1 MASDLIA
8 VSAIGVAILFGAMSP
23 GVSFLLVARMAMSS
37 SRRAAL
43 SVAAGMGFGAAVFAV
58 IALAGLHTL
67 LTLVPSL
74 YTGLKIAGG
83 CYLLWL
89 ALKMFR
95 RPSNRFNDSSS
106 SEDVSLLK
114 AFMTGVF
121 TQISNPHT
129 ALVFASIFSAV
140 LSKNIQP
147 VMYIIL
153 PIMAFVIDVIW
164 YAVVACLLSTDGPR
178 QVYIKYRKFIDKLSG
193 SVMALLGLR
202 LLLK

>member
-1 MASDLIA
+1 MTSDVIA
-8 VSAIGVAILFGAMSP
+8 FSAIGVAILFGAMSP
-23 GVSFLLVARMAMSS
+23 GVSFLLVARTAMSS

-43 SVAAGMGFGAAVFAV
+43 SVAAGMGFGAFIFAV

-67 LTLVPSL
+67 LTLIPSL
-74 YTGLKIAGG
+74 YTGLKLAGG

-95 RPSNRFNDSSS
+95 RPSNRFNDLT
-106 SEDVSLLK
+106 ETEEVSASK

-129 ALVFASIFSAV
+129 ALVFASIFSAA

-153 PIMAFVIDVIW
+153 PTMAFVIDVLW
-164 YAVVACLLSTDGPR
+164 YAIVACLLSTHGPR
-178 QVYIKYRKFIDKLSG
+178 QAYIKYRKFIDKLSG
-193 SVMALLGLR
+193 GIMALLGIR

>member
-95 RPSNRFNDSSS
+95 RPSNRFNDSSGT
-106 SEDVSLLK
+106 EDVSFSK

-178 QVYIKYRKFIDKLSG
+178 QAYIKYRKFIDKLSG
-193 SVMALLGLR
+193 GVMALLGLR

>member
-1 MASDLIA
+1 MTSDLIA
-8 VSAIGVAILFGAMSP
+8 LSAIGVAILFGAMSP
-23 GVSFLLVARMAMSS
+23 GVSFLLVARTAMSG

-43 SVAAGMGFGAAVFAV
+43 SVAAGMGFGAFIFAV

-67 LTLVPSL
+67 LTLIPSL
-74 YTGLKIAGG
+74 YTALKLAGG

-95 RPSNRFNDSSS
+95 RPLNRFNDSAGTEEISAS
-106 SEDVSLLK
+106 K

-129 ALVFASIFSAV
+129 ALVFASIFSAA

-153 PIMAFVIDVIW
+153 PTMAFVIDVLW

-178 QVYIKYRKFIDKLSG
+178 QAYIKYRKFIDKLSG
-193 SVMALLGLR
+193 GVMALLGIR

>member
-1 MASDLIA
+1 MAIDLIA
-8 VSAIGVAILFGAMSP
+8 LSAIGVAILIGAMSP
-23 GVSFLLVARMAMSS
+23 GVSFLLVARTAMSC

-43 SVAAGMGFGAAVFAV
+43 FVAAGMGFGALIFAA

-74 YTGLKIAGG
+74 YTSLKIAGG
-83 CYLLWL
+83 FYLLWL

-95 RPSNRFNDSSS
+95 RPSKRYADPDV
-106 SEDVSLLK
+106 SEDVSASK
-114 AFMTGVF
+114 AFLTGVF

-129 ALVFASIFSAV
+129 ALVFASIFTAT
-140 LSKNIQP
+140 LSKDIQP

-153 PIMAFVIDVIW
+153 PIMAFIIDVLW
-164 YAVVACLLSTDGPR
+164 YAIVACLLSTEGPR
-178 QVYIKYRKFIDKLSG
+178 QAYIKYRKFLDRLSG
-193 SVMALLGLR
+193 TVMTFLGIQ

>member
-1 MASDLIA
+1 MTNDVIA
-8 VSAIGVAILFGAMSP
+8 LSAIGVAILFGAMSP
-23 GVSFLLVARMAMSS
+23 GVSFLLVARTAMSS

-43 SVAAGMGFGAAVFAV
+43 SVAAGMGFGAFVFAA

-67 LTLVPSL
+67 LTLIPSL
-74 YTGLKIAGG
+74 YTGLKVAGG

-95 RPSNRFNDSSS
+95 RPSNRFNDFTDAA
-106 SEDVSLLK
+106 EVSASK

-129 ALVFASIFSAV
+129 ALVFASIFSAA
-140 LSKNIQP
+140 LSKNIPP

-153 PIMAFVIDVIW
+153 PTMAFVIDVLW
-164 YAVVACLLSTDGPR
+164 YAVVACLLSTHGPR
-178 QVYIKYRKFIDKLSG
+178 QAYIKYRKFIDKLSG
-193 SVMALLGLR
+193 GIMALLAIR

>member
-1 MASDLIA
+1 MTSDLIA

-43 SVAAGMGFGAAVFAV
+43 SVAAGMGFGASVFAA

-74 YTGLKIAGG
+74 YTGLKVAGG

-95 RPSNRFNDSSS
+95 RPSNRFNDSVGK
-106 SEDVSLLK
+106 EEVSVSK

-129 ALVFASIFSAV
+129 ALVFASIFSAA

-153 PIMAFVIDVIW
+153 PTMAFVIDVLW

-178 QVYIKYRKFIDKLSG
+178 QAYIKYRKFIDKLSG
-193 SVMALLGLR
+193 GVMAFLGIR

>member
-1 MASDLIA
+1 MTNDLIA
-8 VSAIGVAILFGAMSP
+8 LSAIGVTILFGAMSP
-23 GVSFLLVARMAMSS
+23 GVSFLLVARTAMSS

-43 SVAAGMGFGAAVFAV
+43 SVAVGMGFGALIFAV

-89 ALKMFR
+89 ALKIFR
-95 RPSNRFNDSSS
+95 RPSNRFIDLAVT
-106 SEDVSLLK
+106 EEVSASK
-114 AFMTGVF
+114 AFLTGVF

-129 ALVFASIFSAV
+129 ALIFASIFSAV

-153 PIMAFVIDVIW
+153 PIMAFVIDVLW
-164 YAVVACLLSTDGPR
+164 YAIVAYLLSTDGPR
-178 QVYIKYRKFIDKLSG
+178 QAYIKYRKLIDRLSG
-193 SVMALLGLR
+193 GVMAFLGIR

>member
-1 MASDLIA
+1 MTSDVIA
-8 VSAIGVAILFGAMSP
+8 FSAFGVAILFGAMSP
-23 GVSFLLVARMAMSS
+23 GVSFLLVARTAMSS

-43 SVAAGMGFGAAVFAV
+43 SVAAGMGFGAFVFAA

-67 LTLVPSL
+67 LTLIPSL
-74 YTGLKIAGG
+74 YTGLKLAGG

-89 ALKMFR
+89 ALKMFS
-95 RPSNRFNDSSS
+95 RPSNRFNDLA
-106 SEDVSLLK
+106 ETEEVSASK

-129 ALVFASIFSAV
+129 ALVFASIFSAA

-153 PIMAFVIDVIW
+153 PTMAFIIDVLW
-164 YAVVACLLSTDGPR
+164 YAVVACLLSTHGPR
-178 QVYIKYRKFIDKLSG
+178 QAYIKYRKFIDNLSG
-193 SVMALLGLR
+193 GIMALLGIR

>member
-1 MASDLIA
+1 MTSDVIA
-8 VSAIGVAILFGAMSP
+8 LSAIGVAILFGAMSP
-23 GVSFLLVARMAMSS
+23 GVSFLLVARTAMSS

-43 SVAAGMGFGAAVFAV
+43 AVAVGMGFGAFVFAA

-67 LTLVPSL
+67 LTLIPSL
-74 YTGLKIAGG
+74 YTGLKLAGG

-89 ALKMFR
+89 AVKMFR
-95 RPSNRFNDSSS
+95 RPSNRFNDLT
-106 SEDVSLLK
+106 ETEEVSVSK
-114 AFMTGVF
+114 AFITGVF

-129 ALVFASIFSAV
+129 ALVFASIFSAA

-153 PIMAFVIDVIW
+153 PTMAFVIDVLW
-164 YAVVACLLSTDGPR
+164 YAVVACLLSTHGPR
-178 QVYIKYRKFIDKLSG
+178 QAYIKYRKFIDKLSG
-193 SVMALLGLR
+193 GIMALLGIR

>member
-1 MASDLIA
+1 MTSDVIA
-8 VSAIGVAILFGAMSP
+8 FSAIGVAILFGAMSP
-23 GVSFLLVARMAMSS
+23 GVSFLLVARTAMSS

-43 SVAAGMGFGAAVFAV
+43 AVAAGMGFGAFVFAV

-67 LTLVPSL
+67 LALIPSL
-74 YTGLKIAGG
+74 YTGLKLAGG

-89 ALKMFR
+89 AVKMFR
-95 RPSNRFNDSSS
+95 RPSNRFNDLT
-106 SEDVSLLK
+106 ETEEVSVSK
-114 AFMTGVF
+114 AFITGVF

-129 ALVFASIFSAV
+129 ALVFASIFSAA

-153 PIMAFVIDVIW
+153 PTMAFVIDVLW
-164 YAVVACLLSTDGPR
+164 YAVVACLLSTHGPR
-178 QVYIKYRKFIDKLSG
+178 QAYIKYRKFIDKLSG
-193 SVMALLGLR
+193 GIMALLGIR

>member
-1 MASDLIA
+1 MTSDVIA
-8 VSAIGVAILFGAMSP
+8 FSAIGVAILFGAMSP
-23 GVSFLLVARMAMSS
+23 GVSFLLVARTAMSS

-43 SVAAGMGFGAAVFAV
+43 SVAAGMGFGAFIFAV

-67 LTLVPSL
+67 LTLIPSL
-74 YTGLKIAGG
+74 YTGLKLAGG

-95 RPSNRFNDSSS
+95 RPSNRFNDLT
-106 SEDVSLLK
+106 ETEEVSASK

-129 ALVFASIFSAV
+129 ALVFASIFSAA

-153 PIMAFVIDVIW
+153 PTMAFVIDVLW

-178 QVYIKYRKFIDKLSG
+178 QAYIKYRKFIDKLSG
-193 SVMALLGLR
+193 GVMAFLGIR

>member
-1 MASDLIA
+1 MTIDWIA
-8 VSAIGVAILFGAMSP
+8 LSAIGVAITIGAMSP
-23 GVSFLLVARMAMSS
+23 GVSFLLVARTAMSS

-43 SVAAGMGFGAAVFAV
+43 FVAAGMGFGALVFAA

-74 YTGLKIAGG
+74 YTALKVVGG

-89 ALKMFR
+89 ALKMIR
-95 RPSNRFNDSSS
+95 RPSTRFNNPG
-106 SEDVSLLK
+106 VSQNLSASK
-114 AFMTGVF
+114 AFLTGVF

-129 ALVFASIFSAV
+129 ALVFASIFSAA
-140 LSKNIQP
+140 LSKDIQP

-153 PIMAFVIDVIW
+153 PIMAFVIDVLW
-164 YAVVACLLSTDGPR
+164 YAVVACLLSTEGPR
-178 QVYIKYRKFIDKLSG
+178 QAYIKYRKFLDRLSG
-193 SVMALLGLR
+193 AVMALLGIR

>member
-1 MASDLIA
+1 MTSDLIA
-8 VSAIGVAILFGAMSP
+8 LSAIGIAILFGAMSP
-23 GVSFLLVARMAMSS
+23 GVSFLFVARMAMSS

-43 SVAAGMGFGAAVFAV
+43 SVAVGMGFGAFIFAA

-74 YTGLKIAGG
+74 YTALKVVGG

-95 RPSNRFNDSSS
+95 RPINRFNDSAGT
-106 SEDVSLLK
+106 EEVSVSK

-129 ALVFASIFSAV
+129 ALVFASIFSAA

-153 PIMAFVIDVIW
+153 PIMAFVIDALW

-178 QVYIKYRKFIDKLSG
+178 QAYIKYRKFIDKLSG
-193 SVMALLGLR
+193 GAMAFLGIR

>member
-1 MASDLIA
+1 MTSDLIA

-37 SRRAAL
+37 SRQAAL
-43 SVAAGMGFGAAVFAV
+43 SVAAGMGFGASVFAAL
-58 IALAGLHTL
+58 ALAGLHTL

-74 YTGLKIAGG
+74 YTGLKVAGG

-95 RPSNRFNDSSS
+95 RPSNRFNDSAGT
-106 SEDVSLLK
+106 EEVSVSK
-114 AFMTGVF
+114 AFMTGVL

-129 ALVFASIFSAV
+129 ALVFASIFSAA

-153 PIMAFVIDVIW
+153 PTMAFVIDVLW

-178 QVYIKYRKFIDKLSG
+178 RGYIKYRKFIDKISG
-193 SVMALLGLR
+193 GIMAFLGIR

>member
-1 MASDLIA
+1 MTIDWIA
-8 VSAIGVAILFGAMSP
+8 LSAIGVAILIGAMSP
-23 GVSFLLVARMAMSS
+23 GVSFLLVARTAMSS

-43 SVAAGMGFGAAVFAV
+43 FVAAGMGFGAFIFAA

-74 YTGLKIAGG
+74 YIALKVAGG

-95 RPSNRFNDSSS
+95 RPSNRYADPDV
-106 SEDVSLLK
+106 SEDISGQK
-114 AFMTGVF
+114 AFLTGVF

-129 ALVFASIFSAV
+129 ALVFASIFTAT
-140 LSKNIQP
+140 LSKDIQP

-153 PIMAFVIDVIW
+153 PIMAFVIDVLW
-164 YAVVACLLSTDGPR
+164 YAIVACLLSTEGPR
-178 QVYIKYRKFIDKLSG
+178 QVYIKFRKFLDRLSG
-193 SVMALLGLR
+193 TVMAFLGIQ

>member
-1 MASDLIA
+1 MTSDLIA
-8 VSAIGVAILFGAMSP
+8 LSAIGVAILFGAMSP
-23 GVSFLLVARMAMSS
+23 GVSFLLVARTAMSS

-43 SVAAGMGFGAAVFAV
+43 SVAAGMGFGALIFAA

-74 YTGLKIAGG
+74 YTGLKVAGG

-95 RPSNRFNDSSS
+95 RPANRLNDPASTEEISAS
-106 SEDVSLLK
+106 K
-114 AFMTGVF
+114 AFLTGVF

-129 ALVFASIFSAV
+129 ALVFASIFSAA

-153 PIMAFVIDVIW
+153 PLMAFVIDVLW
-164 YAVVACLLSTDGPR
+164 YAVVACLLSTNGPR
-178 QVYIKYRKFIDKLSG
+178 LTYIKYRKLIDKLSG
-193 SVMALLGLR
+193 GVMAFLGLR

>member
-1 MASDLIA
+1 MTNDLIA
-8 VSAIGVAILFGAMSP
+8 LSAIGVAILFGAMSP
-23 GVSFLLVARMAMSS
+23 GVSFLLVARTAMSS

-43 SVAAGMGFGAAVFAV
+43 SVAVGMGFGALIFAV

-89 ALKMFR
+89 ALKIFR
-95 RPSNRFNDSSS
+95 PPSNRFIDLAVT
-106 SEDVSLLK
+106 EEVSASK
-114 AFMTGVF
+114 AFLTGVF

-129 ALVFASIFSAV
+129 ALIFASIFSAA

-153 PIMAFVIDVIW
+153 PIMAFVIDVLW
-164 YAVVACLLSTDGPR
+164 YAIVAYLLSTDGPR
-178 QVYIKYRKFIDKLSG
+178 QAYIKYRKFIDKLSG
-193 SVMALLGLR
+193 GVMAFLGIR

>member
-1 MASDLIA
+1 MTSDLIA

-43 SVAAGMGFGAAVFAV
+43 SVAAGMGFGASVFAA

-74 YTGLKIAGG
+74 YTGFKVAGG

-95 RPSNRFNDSSS
+95 RPSNRFNDSAGT
-106 SEDVSLLK
+106 EEVSVSK

-129 ALVFASIFSAV
+129 ALVFASIFSAA

-153 PIMAFVIDVIW
+153 PTMAFVIDVLW

-178 QVYIKYRKFIDKLSG
+178 QAYIKYRKFIDKLSG
-193 SVMALLGLR
+193 GVMAFLGIR

>member
-1 MASDLIA
+1 MTSDLIA

-43 SVAAGMGFGAAVFAV
+43 SVAAGMGFGASVFAA

-74 YTGLKIAGG
+74 YTGFKVAGG

-95 RPSNRFNDSSS
+95 RPSNRFNDSAGT
-106 SEDVSLLK
+106 EEVSVSK

-129 ALVFASIFSAV
+129 ALVFASIFSAA

-153 PIMAFVIDVIW
+153 PTMAFVIDVLW

-178 QVYIKYRKFIDKLSG
+178 QAYIKYRKFIDKLSG
-193 SVMALLGLR
+193 GVMALLGIR

>member
-1 MASDLIA
+1 MTSDLIA
-8 VSAIGVAILFGAMSP
+8 LSAIGVAILFGAMSP
-23 GVSFLLVARMAMSS
+23 GVSFLLVARTAMSG

-43 SVAAGMGFGAAVFAV
+43 SVAAGMGFGAFIFAV

-67 LTLVPSL
+67 LTLIPSL
-74 YTGLKIAGG
+74 YTALKLAGG

-95 RPSNRFNDSSS
+95 RPLNRFNDSAGTEEISAS
-106 SEDVSLLK
+106 K

-129 ALVFASIFSAV
+129 ALVFASIFSAA

-153 PIMAFVIDVIW
+153 PTMAFVIDVLW

-178 QVYIKYRKFIDKLSG
+178 QAYIKYRKFIDKLSG
-193 SVMALLGLR
+193 GVMAFLGIR

>member
-1 MASDLIA
+1 MTSDLIA

-43 SVAAGMGFGAAVFAV
+43 SVAAGMGFGASVFAA

-74 YTGLKIAGG
+74 YTGLKVAGG

-95 RPSNRFNDSSS
+95 RPSNRFNDSAGT
-106 SEDVSLLK
+106 EEVSVSK

-129 ALVFASIFSAV
+129 ALVFASIFSAA

-153 PIMAFVIDVIW
+153 PTMAFVIDVLW

-178 QVYIKYRKFIDKLSG
+178 QAYIKYRRFIDKLSG
-193 SVMALLGLR
+193 GVMAFLGIR